1 MIARI
6 YRYENTLVAPLIF
19 TSLILTGCQSPQGK
33 FSLLSKSP
41 LCNLMD
47 LLKTAGDWS
56 LGLSDAILFAKN
68 DYKLLPESQQQIQ
81 TMAAKLASTGLTHA
95 RMDGHTDNYGEDS
108 YNEGLSLK
116 RANVVADA
124 WAMGGQ
130 IPRSNLTTQ
139 GLGKKYPIASNKTAQ
154 GCADNRRVAVVITT
168 P

>member
-1 MIARI
+1 MIKH
-6 YRYENTLVAPLIF
+6 LLAPLIF

-33 FSLLSKSP
+33 FTP
-41 LCNLMD
+41 EQV
-47 LLKTAGDWS
+47 A
-56 LGLSDAILFAKN
+56 A
-68 DYKLLPESQQQIQ
+68 ESQQQIQ

-108 YNEGLSLK
+108 YNEVLSLK

-154 GCADNRRVAVVITT
+154 GRAENRRVAVVITT

>member
-1 MIARI
+1 
-6 YRYENTLVAPLIF
+6 
-19 TSLILTGCQSPQGK
+19 
-33 FSLLSKSP
+33 
-41 LCNLMD
+41 
-47 LLKTAGDWS
+47 
-56 LGLSDAILFAKN
+56 
-68 DYKLLPESQQQIQ
+68 
-81 TMAAKLASTGLTHA
+81 MAAKLASTGLTHA

-154 GCADNRRVAVVITT
+154 GRAENRRVAVVITPLKT
-168 P
+168 RANR

>member
-1 MIARI
+1 MLDLTEAVNECLFIPLFQQADSFT
-6 YRYENTLVAPLIF
+6 EALVVALNGF
-19 TSLILTGCQSPQGK
+19 TES
-33 FSLLSKSP
+33 
-41 LCNLMD
+41 
-47 LLKTAGDWS
+47 AGDWS

-108 YNEGLSLK
+108 YNEALSLK

-124 WAMGGQ
+124 WAIGGQ

-154 GCADNRRVAVVITT
+154 GRAENRRVAVVITT

>member
-1 MIARI
+1 MIKH
-6 YRYENTLVAPLIF
+6 LVAPLVF
-19 TSLILTGCQSPQGK
+19 TSLILTGCQSPQG
-33 FSLLSKSP
+33 SLLLSKSP

-47 LLKTAGDWS
+47 LLNPPATGRWAYQMPFCS
-56 LGLSDAILFAKN
+56 QKN

-154 GCADNRRVAVVITT
+154 GRAENRRVAVVITT

>member
-1 MIARI
+1 MSFDIGQYYSEFGGHNGQFFR
-6 YRYENTLVAPLIF
+6 R
-19 TSLILTGCQSPQGK
+19 
-33 FSLLSKSP
+33 
-41 LCNLMD
+41 NLFFC
-47 LLKTAGDWS
+47 
-56 LGLSDAILFAKN
+56 I
-68 DYKLLPESQQQIQ
+68 
-81 TMAAKLASTGLTHA
+81 
-95 RMDGHTDNYGEDS
+95 GEDS

-154 GCADNRRVAVVITT
+154 GRAENRRVAVVITT